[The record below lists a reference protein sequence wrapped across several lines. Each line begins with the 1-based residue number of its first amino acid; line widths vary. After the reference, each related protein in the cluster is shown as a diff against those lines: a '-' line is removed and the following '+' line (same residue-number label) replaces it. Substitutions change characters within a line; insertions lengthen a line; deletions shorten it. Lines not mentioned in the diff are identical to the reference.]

1 MTISRYEIFDK
12 VIELKSFT
20 KAAEAL
26 NLTQPGIS
34 HAIKSLETEWGIP
47 LITRS
52 RSDIQLTS
60 DGERIIWYIRDL
72 LRVHEEIEQE
82 VAAIKGLEVGTVKVG
97 TFTSVASHW
106 LPKIIKLFQKEN
118 PNIDIKLLLG
128 SHQEIENA
136 LLNNEI
142 DCGIIALPALS
153 KTLNVIPLK
162 EDSMLCIVS
171 KENPLH
177 RQKKIRFSQ
186 IENEPFIMLSEGGD
200 IDVTRIFNQH
210 QIRPTIKY
218 ELDEDKAIISMVRD
232 NLGISILSEMALS
245 GYSKEISILEL
256 EVASHRLI
264 GLATT
269 STVSP
274 ATKKFIE
281 KVKTW
286 VKQNA

>member
-20 KAAEAL
+20 KAADAL
-26 NLTQPGIS
+26 SLTQPGIS

-72 LRVHEEIEQE
+72 LRIHEEIEQE

-106 LPKIIKLFQKEN
+106 LPKIIKLFQNEN

-142 DCGIIALPALS
+142 DCGIIALPTLS
-153 KTLNVIPLK
+153 KTLNVMPLK

-177 RQKKIRFSQ
+177 KQKKILFSQ
-186 IENEPFIMLSEGGD
+186 IEKEPFIILSEGGD
-200 IDVTRIFNQH
+200 IDVMRIFNQH
-210 QIRPTIKY
+210 HIRPTIKY
-218 ELDEDKAIISMVRD
+218 ELDQDKAIISMVRD
-232 NLGISILSEMALS
+232 DLGISILSEMALS
-245 GYSKEISILEL
+245 GYSEVISVLEL

-281 KVKTW
+281 MVKTW
-286 VKQNA
+286 VEENA